1 MFIEFILLLSFIQV
15 IGCINIQS
23 SIKSRLHLP
32 IPPTGIKSFSINNR
46 GTQRCTGSNA
56 RHENSHRNTCKVI
69 LRIAPSIFSL
79 FLLSTRKSHASAY
92 VASSNSISQSN
103 PLQGLLVWGVC
114 FICSAVLHAA
124 ESAITKISPFKVQQL
139 AEAEGKS
146 SPFATLSEN
155 VTRLLSTIL
164 LSTTALS
171 IYSTALFVSSLS
183 ALLPDASLGFITA
196 ALTVVTL
203 FFGELFP
210 KAFAVA
216 KPEMVTRVMVPVIVR
231 LMTPL
236 RPVTEVVNLL
246 SGFVLRLFGPVGS
259 EENVSEDML
268 RIVVAEAQR
277 SEGIETGERKMIEA
291 VLDMQNTEVSK
302 IMQPRIDIV
311 AVDEDT
317 PAAEIMHVAVVS
329 KYSRIP
335 VYRKDVD
342 HIVGVVYTKDLL
354 TLDPSLQGV
363 GASVAKVAVNQ
374 KPSPWT
380 NVTAADLMQPTY
392 FIPETMSTWTALQA
406 LQRRRGHLAVV
417 VDEYG
422 GTSGIVTLEDI
433 LEEVVGEIYDEDDMD
448 EQTED
453 LQTISALEDG
463 SYAIQG
469 VASLEDVCERLELR
483 LDDDQAQDS
492 MTVGGLLC
500 ALAGEI
506 PCTGDTLDL
515 QGFRFT
521 VTEADD
527 RRVIAVT
534 VRRVQSSDSSGAEEG
549 AREPAPVSK
558 VDPISS
564 TAIDSK

>member
-1 MFIEFILLLSFIQV
+1 M
-15 IGCINIQS
+15 
-23 SIKSRLHLP
+23 
-32 IPPTGIKSFSINNR
+32 
-46 GTQRCTGSNA
+46 
-56 RHENSHRNTCKVI
+56 
-69 LRIAPSIFSL
+69 
-79 FLLSTRKSHASAY
+79 
-92 VASSNSISQSN
+92 
-103 PLQGLLVWGVC
+103 VWGVC
-114 FICSAVLHAA
+114 FVCSAVLHAA

-139 AEAEGKS
+139 AEEEGAK

-183 ALLPDASLGFITA
+183 ELLPNASLGFITA

-203 FFGELFP
+203 FFGELLP

-216 KPEMVTRVMVPVIVR
+216 KPEKVTRVMVPIIVR
-231 LMTPL
+231 LGTPL
-236 RPVTEVVNLL
+236 RPVAEVVNLL
-246 SGFVLRLFGPVGS
+246 SGFVLRLFGPVDK

-277 SEGIETGERKMIEA
+277 SDGIETGERKMIEA

-317 PAAEIMHVAVVS
+317 PASEIMRIAVVS

-354 TLDPSLQGV
+354 SLDTSLQS
-363 GASVAKVAVNQ
+363 AMTSKLSLNTSVHSAADAKKMISTWN
-374 KPSPWT
+374 
-380 NVTAADLMQPTY
+380 NVTAFDIMQPTY
-392 FIPETMSTWTALQA
+392 FIPETMSTWAALQA

-453 LQTISALEDG
+453 LQTISALGDG
-463 SYAIQG
+463 SYSIQG
-469 VASLEDVCERLELR
+469 VASLEDVCERLGLR
-483 LDDDQAQDS
+483 IDENQAQDS

-506 PCTGDTLDL
+506 PRTGDALDL

-521 VTEADD
+521 VTEADG
-527 RRVIAVT
+527 RRVVSVIVKPIEVQPT
-534 VRRVQSSDSSGAEEG
+534 VKGGKAECSGEEEV
-549 AREPAPVSK
+549 RESVAAQKTDAQTP
-558 VDPISS
+558 
-564 TAIDSK
+564 